1 MRGGGGIG
9 SDWSHSQHCQAFP
22 VSCTCA
28 FDAVC
33 NGVLMFGF
41 VHVLLRI
48 ISRVLVDR
56 VFSAVGV
63 GGLIATGYGG

>member
-1 MRGGGGIG
+1 M
-9 SDWSHSQHCQAFP
+9 CY
-22 VSCTCA
+22 
-28 FDAVC
+28 
-33 NGVLMFGF
+33 GVLMFGF

-63 GGLIATGYGG
+63 GGLIATGYGEVVGSWLGGRLRLGLRMG